1 VLNDAG
7 GREQLLNIGAQSV
20 PVLAKDGQF
29 IFCQNMEDVAE
40 FVGLQGSGHSP
51 LPPEVLFDKWIT
63 VLRASQRYVRQI
75 PNPRLAERAIE
86 NRDRSIRLLSHHIFR
101 IGEAFLE
108 TALDGVEYRTNN
120 ANVPPADG
128 SCLTGVE
135 IAAYGDGI
143 IERIENW
150 WARLE
155 DKSCRQQVRTFYG
168 TPPMHQLFERS
179 TWHSAQHTRQLIAV
193 LERLRIEPENR
204 LTAED
209 LAGLPLP
216 EGIWE

>member
-1 VLNDAG
+1 M
-7 GREQLLNIGAQSV
+7 
-20 PVLAKDGQF
+20 LAKGGQF

-51 LPPEVLFDKWIT
+51 LPPEVLFEKWIT
-63 VLRASQRYVRQI
+63 VLCASQRYVRQI
-75 PNPRLAERAIE
+75 PDPRLTERAID

-101 IGEAFLE
+101 IGEAFIE
-108 TALDGVEYRTNN
+108 TALDDVEYRTNN
-120 ANVPPADG
+120 ANVPPGDG
-128 SCLTGVE
+128 SCMTGVE

-150 WARLE
+150 WAQLD
-155 DKSCRQQVRTFYG
+155 DKSCRQKVKTFYG

-179 TWHSAQHTRQLIAV
+179 TWHSAQHARQIIAV
-193 LERLRIEPENR
+193 LERFGIEPDAR
-204 LTAED
+204 LTAD
-209 LAGLPLP
+209 VLAGLPLP

>member
-1 VLNDAG
+1 M
-7 GREQLLNIGAQSV
+7 
-20 PVLAKDGQF
+20 LAKGGQF

-51 LPPEVLFDKWIT
+51 LPPAVLCDKWIA

-75 PNPRLAERAIE
+75 PDPRLTERAID

-108 TALDGVEYRTNN
+108 TAIDDVEYWTNN
-120 ANVPPADG
+120 ANVPPAEG
-128 SCLTGVE
+128 SCMTSVD

-150 WARLE
+150 WAQLE
-155 DKSCRQQVRTFYG
+155 DKSCRQKVKTFYG
-168 TPPMHQLFERS
+168 APPLHQLFERS
-179 TWHSAQHTRQLIAV
+179 TWHSAQHARQIIAV
-193 LERLRIEPENR
+193 LERFGIEPNGR
-204 LTAED
+204 LADDD

-216 EGIWE
+216 QGIWE

>member
-1 VLNDAG
+1 
-7 GREQLLNIGAQSV
+7 
-20 PVLAKDGQF
+20 VLAKGGQF

-51 LPPEVLFDKWIT
+51 LPPAVLCDKWIA

-75 PNPRLAERAIE
+75 PDPRLTERAID

-108 TALDGVEYRTNN
+108 TAIDDVEYWTNN
-120 ANVPPADG
+120 ANVPPAEG
-128 SCLTGVE
+128 SCMTSVD

-150 WARLE
+150 WAQLE
-155 DKSCRQQVRTFYG
+155 DKSCRQKVKTFYG
-168 TPPMHQLFERS
+168 APPLHQLFERS
-179 TWHSAQHTRQLIAV
+179 TWHSAQHARQIIAV
-193 LERLRIEPENR
+193 LERFGIEPNGR
-204 LTAED
+204 LADDD

-216 EGIWE
+216 QGIWE

>member
-1 VLNDAG
+1 
-7 GREQLLNIGAQSV
+7 LLNLGAQSV

-51 LPPEVLFDKWIT
+51 LPPEVLFGKWIA
-63 VLRASQRYVRQI
+63 VLRASQCYVRQI
-75 PNPRLAERAIE
+75 PVPRLTERAIE

-108 TALDGVEYRTNN
+108 TAIDGVEYRTNN

-128 SCLTGVE
+128 NCMTGGE
-135 IAAYGDGI
+135 IAAYGAGI
-143 IERIENW
+143 IEDIENW
-150 WARLE
+150 WAGLDDR
-155 DKSCRQQVRTFYG
+155 SCRQKVKTFYG

-179 TWHSAQHTRQLIAV
+179 TWHSAQHARQMIAV
-193 LERLRIEPENR
+193 LERFGIEPDDR
-204 LTAED
+204 LTPED

-216 EGIWE
+216 ERIWE

>member
-1 VLNDAG
+1 MNDPT
-7 GREQLLNIGAQSV
+7 GRERLLGLGAQSV
-20 PVLAKDGQF
+20 PVLAKGGQF

-51 LPPEVLFDKWIT
+51 LPPEILFDKWIT

-75 PNPRLAERAIE
+75 PDARLTERAID

-108 TALDGVEYRTNN
+108 TALDDVEYRTNN
-120 ANVPPADG
+120 ANVPPAQG
-128 SCLTGVE
+128 SCTTGVA

-150 WARLE
+150 WARLA
-155 DKSCRQQVRTFYG
+155 DKTCRQKVKTFYG

-179 TWHSAQHTRQLIAV
+179 TWHSAQHARQIIDV
-193 LERLRIEPENR
+193 LERCGIEPDSR
-204 LTAED
+204 LTAND

-216 EGIWE
+216 ERIWE

>member
-1 VLNDAG
+1 M
-7 GREQLLNIGAQSV
+7 GREQLLSLGAQSV
-20 PVLAKDGQF
+20 PVLAKGGQF

-51 LPPEVLFDKWIT
+51 LPPELLLGKWIA

-75 PNPRLAERAIE
+75 PDPRLTERAIG

-108 TALDGVEYRTNN
+108 TAIDDVEYWTNN

-128 SCLTGVE
+128 TCMTSVD

-143 IERIENW
+143 VERIESW
-150 WARLE
+150 WAQLD
-155 DKSCRQQVRTFYG
+155 DKSCRQKVKTFYG

-179 TWHSAQHTRQLIAV
+179 TWHSAQHARQIIAV
-193 LERLRIEPENR
+193 LERFGIEPDAR
-204 LTAED
+204 LSADD

-216 EGIWE
+216 ERIWE

>member
-1 VLNDAG
+1 M
-7 GREQLLNIGAQSV
+7 
-20 PVLAKDGQF
+20 LAKDGQF

-51 LPPEVLFDKWIT
+51 LGPEVLFDKWII

-75 PNPRLAERAIE
+75 PNPRLTERAIE

-108 TALDGVEYRTNN
+108 TAIDGIEYRTNN

-128 SCLTGVE
+128 SCMTGGE

-150 WARLE
+150 WAGLE
-155 DKSCRQQVRTFYG
+155 DKSCRQKVKTFYG
-168 TPPMHQLFERS
+168 TPPLHQLFERS
-179 TWHSAQHTRQLIAV
+179 TWHSAQHARQMIAV
-193 LERLRIEPENR
+193 LERFGIEPDDR
-204 LTAED
+204 LTSED

-216 EGIWE
+216 ERIWE

>member
-1 VLNDAG
+1 
-7 GREQLLNIGAQSV
+7 LLSLGAQSV
-20 PVLAKDGQF
+20 PVLSKAGQF

-51 LPPEVLFDKWIT
+51 LPPEALFEKWIT

-108 TALDGVEYRTNN
+108 TALDDVEYRTNN
-120 ANVPPADG
+120 ANVPPAEG

-150 WARLE
+150 WTRLE
-155 DKSCRQQVRTFYG
+155 DKSCRQKVRTFYG
-168 TPPMHQLFERS
+168 MPPMHQLLERS
-179 TWHSAQHTRQLIAV
+179 TWHSAQHARQMIAV
-193 LERLRIEPENR
+193 LERLGIKPDNR

>member
-1 VLNDAG
+1 MLS
-7 GREQLLNIGAQSV
+7 LGAQSV
-20 PVLAKDGQF
+20 PVLAKAGQF

-51 LPPEVLFDKWIT
+51 LPPEALFDKWIN
-63 VLRASQRYVRQI
+63 VLRAAQRYVRQI
-75 PNPRLAERAIE
+75 SDSRLMERAID

-108 TALDGVEYRTNN
+108 TAIDDVEYWTNN

-128 SCLTGVE
+128 TCMTGAE
-135 IAAYGDGI
+135 ISAYGDGI

-150 WARLE
+150 WSRLE
-155 DKSCRQQVRTFYG
+155 DKSCRQKVRTFYG

-179 TWHSAQHTRQLIAV
+179 TWHSAQHARQMIAV
-193 LERLRIEPENR
+193 LERLGLEPDVP

-216 EGIWE
+216 ERIWE

>member
-1 VLNDAG
+1 MLS
-7 GREQLLNIGAQSV
+7 LGAQSV

-40 FVGLQGSGHSP
+40 FVGLEGSGHNP

-63 VLRASQRYVRQI
+63 VLRASQRYVLQI
-75 PNPRLAERAIE
+75 PNPRLTERAIE

-108 TALDGVEYRTNN
+108 TAIDGIEYRTNN

-128 SCLTGVE
+128 SCITGGE

-150 WARLE
+150 WAGLE
-155 DKSCRQQVRTFYG
+155 DKSCRQKVKTFYG
-168 TPPMHQLFERS
+168 TPPLHQLFERS
-179 TWHSAQHTRQLIAV
+179 TWHSAQHARQMIAV
-193 LERLRIEPENR
+193 LERFGIEPDER
-204 LTAED
+204 LTSED

-216 EGIWE
+216 ERIWE

>member
-1 VLNDAG
+1 LNDPT
-7 GREQLLNIGAQSV
+7 GRERLLGLGAQSV
-20 PVLAKDGQF
+20 PVLAKGGQF

-51 LPPEVLFDKWIT
+51 LPPEILFDKWIT

-75 PNPRLAERAIE
+75 PDARLTERAID

-108 TALDGVEYRTNN
+108 TALDDVEYRTNN
-120 ANVPPADG
+120 ANVPPAQG
-128 SCLTGVE
+128 SCTTGVA

-150 WARLE
+150 WARLA
-155 DKSCRQQVRTFYG
+155 DKTCRQKVKTFYG

-179 TWHSAQHTRQLIAV
+179 TWHSAQHARQIIDV
-193 LERLRIEPENR
+193 LERCGIEPDSR
-204 LTAED
+204 LTAND

-216 EGIWE
+216 ERIWE

>member
-1 VLNDAG
+1 
-7 GREQLLNIGAQSV
+7 LLSLGAQSV
-20 PVLAKDGQF
+20 PVLVKGGQF

-51 LPPEVLFDKWIT
+51 LPPVVLLDKWIT

-75 PNPRLAERAIE
+75 PDPRLTERAID

-108 TALDGVEYRTNN
+108 TAVDGVEYWTNN
-120 ANVPPADG
+120 ANVPPAEG
-128 SCLTGVE
+128 SCMTSVD
-135 IAAYGDGI
+135 IAGYGDGI

-150 WARLE
+150 WAQLE
-155 DKSCRQQVRTFYG
+155 DKSCRQKVKTFYG
-168 TPPMHQLFERS
+168 APPLHQLFERS
-179 TWHSAQHTRQLIAV
+179 TWHSAQHARQIIAV
-193 LERLRIEPENR
+193 LERFGIEPDGR
-204 LTAED
+204 LTDND

-216 EGIWE
+216 QGIWE

>member
-1 VLNDAG
+1 
-7 GREQLLNIGAQSV
+7 LLSLGVQTV
-20 PVLAKDGQF
+20 PVLAKGGQF

-51 LPPEVLFDKWIT
+51 LPPAVLFDKWIT

-75 PNPRLAERAIE
+75 PDPRLTERAID

-108 TALDGVEYRTNN
+108 TAIDDVEYWTNN

-128 SCLTGVE
+128 TCMTSVE
-135 IAAYGDGI
+135 IATYGDDI

-150 WARLE
+150 WRQLE
-155 DKSCRQQVRTFYG
+155 DKSCRQNVRTFYG
-168 TPPMHQLFERS
+168 KPPMHQLFERS
-179 TWHSAQHTRQLIAV
+179 TWHSAQHARQIIAV
-193 LERLRIEPENR
+193 LERFGIEPNVR
-204 LTAED
+204 LTADD
-209 LAGLPLP
+209 LAGLPVP
-216 EGIWE
+216 ERIWD

>member
-1 VLNDAG
+1 M
-7 GREQLLNIGAQSV
+7 
-20 PVLAKDGQF
+20 LAKGGQF

-51 LPPEVLFDKWIT
+51 LPPEALFDKWIT
-63 VLRASQRYVRQI
+63 VLRAAQRYVRQI
-75 PNPRLAERAIE
+75 PDSRLMERAID
-86 NRDRSIRLLSHHIFR
+86 NRDRSIRLLSHHTFR

-108 TALDGVEYRTNN
+108 TAIDDVEYWTNN

-128 SCLTGVE
+128 TCMTGAE
-135 IAAYGDGI
+135 ISAYGDGI

-150 WARLE
+150 WSRLE
-155 DKSCRQQVRTFYG
+155 DKSCRQKVRTFYG

-179 TWHSAQHTRQLIAV
+179 TWHSAQHARQMIAV
-193 LERLRIEPENR
+193 LERLGLEPDVP

-216 EGIWE
+216 ERIWE

>member
-1 VLNDAG
+1 MLSLGV
-7 GREQLLNIGAQSV
+7 QTV
-20 PVLAKDGQF
+20 PVLAKGGQF

-51 LPPEVLFDKWIT
+51 LPPAVLFDKWIT

-75 PNPRLAERAIE
+75 PDPRLTERAID

-108 TALDGVEYRTNN
+108 TAIDDVEYWTNN

-128 SCLTGVE
+128 TCMTSVE
-135 IAAYGDGI
+135 IATYGDDI

-150 WARLE
+150 WRQLE
-155 DKSCRQQVRTFYG
+155 DKSCRQNVRTFYG
-168 TPPMHQLFERS
+168 KPPMHQLFERS
-179 TWHSAQHTRQLIAV
+179 TWHSAQHARQIIAV
-193 LERLRIEPENR
+193 LERFGIEPNVR
-204 LTAED
+204 LTADD
-209 LAGLPLP
+209 LAGLPVP
-216 EGIWE
+216 ERIWD

>member
-1 VLNDAG
+1 
-7 GREQLLNIGAQSV
+7 
-20 PVLAKDGQF
+20 
-29 IFCQNMEDVAE
+29 MEDVAE

-51 LPPEVLFDKWIT
+51 LPPEVLFEKWIT
-63 VLRASQRYVRQI
+63 VLCASQRYVRQI
-75 PNPRLAERAIE
+75 PDPRLTERAID

-108 TALDGVEYRTNN
+108 TALDDVEYWTNN
-120 ANVPPADG
+120 ANVPPAEG
-128 SCLTGVE
+128 SCMTSVE

-150 WARLE
+150 LAQL
-155 DKSCRQQVRTFYG
+155 DDQSCRQKVKTFYG

-179 TWHSAQHTRQLIAV
+179 TWHSAQHARQIIAV
-193 LERLRIEPENR
+193 LERFGIEPDAR
-204 LTAED
+204 LTAD
-209 LAGLPLP
+209 VLAGLPLP